1 MDEFQLT
8 INSTHTEPNLVVV
21 SKVSVKNS
29 LTHAE
34 TNFVFR
40 VNTNIIEVSEDST
53 HVYYGGCNNSA
64 VGVVGGGGVG
74 GGGGAGGGFRF
85 NIPQPQQNPFL
96 FAPQPVVVVQQ
107 SNIKH
112 YNDGGVKL
120 YSFLLNYIEKTFEKL
135 TPELKIQEVIQ
146 PVISFIVND
155 NGRVS
160 EFLRNSGFEVSTP
173 IFQAASDS
181 TSVTTLRKR
190 YFVVGGCGGGGGS
203 GDSQG
208 TASITISSTIPNI
221 NFRIV
226 RE

>member
-1 MDEFQLT
+1 MDEFQLS

-21 SKVSVKNS
+21 SKASVKNA
-29 LTHAE
+29 LTHTE
-34 TNFVFR
+34 TNFVFK

-53 HVYYGGCNNSA
+53 HVYYGATDVAPTAQQST
-64 VGVVGGGGVG
+64 
-74 GGGGAGGGFRF
+74 GFRF
-85 NIPQPQQNPFL
+85 NLPSQPNPISAFS
-96 FAPQPVVVVQQ
+96 FAPQPVVVVKQ

-120 YSFLLNYIEKTFEKL
+120 YQFLLNYIEKTFEKL

-160 EFLRNSGFEVSTP
+160 EFLKNHGFEASTP

-181 TSVTTLRKR
+181 TSITTLRKR
-190 YFVVGGCGGGGGS
+190 YFDGGGGGGGNG
-203 GDSQG
+203 GDSHG